1 MHTAEYQA
9 NSSAGAQPVQQVS
22 NKTEDKDED
31 YQIRKAAVVSLLA
44 KDLTEE
50 LVGIMQYILHF
61 YTENKEYSP
70 AVEKCE
76 AQTTQ
81 LLLKKQ
87 CELTEEIGNSAAPQ
101 TTPGNVKDGSLH
113 TALLKSE
120 LATESKQID
129 SYLHSKAEDALQAE
143 LPFHPP
149 GTSVSAGEQHAKVGV

>member
-9 NSSAGAQPVQQVS
+9 NSSASTQAVQQVS
-22 NKTEDKDED
+22 DTDED

-61 YTENKEYSP
+61 YTENKAYSP
-70 AVEKCE
+70 AAEQCE

-101 TTPGNVKDGSLH
+101 TTPVNVEDSALH
-113 TALLKSE
+113 SAQLKAK
-120 LATESKQID
+120 LAADSKQID
-129 SYLHSKAEDALQAE
+129 SYLRSKAEDAMQAE
-143 LPFHPP
+143 LPFQAPE
-149 GTSVSAGEQHAKVGV
+149 TSVSAGEQHAKVGI